1 MLSDNGSTSSGEVT
15 MPEGSDIGMLAGGSA
30 EAGWLGLF
38 TTQVVASSTH
48 RTVLGGGAK
57 YWYLLSPGFFSIL
70 KSY

>member
-1 MLSDNGSTSSGEVT
+1 MLSDDGATSSREVT
-15 MPEGSDIGMLAGGSA
+15 RPEGSDIGMRAGGSA

-48 RTVLGGGAK
+48 RTFLVGGAK
-57 YWYLLSPGFFSIL
+57 YWYLLSPGFSSIL